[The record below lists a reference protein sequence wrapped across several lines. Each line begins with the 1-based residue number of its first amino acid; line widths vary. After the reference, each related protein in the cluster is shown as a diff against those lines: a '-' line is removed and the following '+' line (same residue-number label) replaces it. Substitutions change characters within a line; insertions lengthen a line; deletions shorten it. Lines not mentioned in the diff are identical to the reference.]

1 MRQLVLLCDGTN
13 NNLTGAARDTH
24 VVTLAELLRADPDD
38 ERVVFYDPGV
48 GNPGE
53 VPGTTLWDK
62 ARRQFER
69 MRRPGARARRVR
81 QHRRGLSIP

>member
-13 NNLTGAARDTH
+13 NNLTGVASDTH
-24 VVTLAELLRADPDD
+24 VVALAELLRTDPDA

-53 VPGTTLWDK
+53 VPGITAWDS
-62 ARRQFER
+62 ARRFFER
-69 MRRPGARARRVR
+69 ANVR
-81 QHRRGLSIP
+81 QILKGDHYAGGFAGF